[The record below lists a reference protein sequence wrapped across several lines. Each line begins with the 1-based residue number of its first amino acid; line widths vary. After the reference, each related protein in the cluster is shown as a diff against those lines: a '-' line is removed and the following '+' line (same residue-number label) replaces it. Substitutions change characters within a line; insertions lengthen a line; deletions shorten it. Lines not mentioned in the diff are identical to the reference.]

1 MRKGAGISGLTR
13 HTAATSSYN
22 ALSTALTA
30 QQVGHLETSL
40 ASFKDALVT
49 FASQHRADIRK
60 DPALR
65 HQFQKMCAAIGVD
78 PLAGSSG
85 RGWWSEQL
93 GLGEWS
99 CELALQVVDVCVST
113 RERNGGIIE
122 MGELIARVERM
133 RGRTDRTDRSSDR
146 ITEEDIKNAVELLEP
161 LRAGYTLHSAGGT
174 TFVRSVPRELDTD
187 QSMLLVLASD
197 TDGALTLADV
207 RDRTGWPLVRARTA
221 IENCIM
227 REGLGWVDEQAERQ
241 TVYLIAAVN
250 FADV

>member
-40 ASFKDALVT
+40 ASFRDALVT
-49 FASQHRADIRK
+49 FAAQHRADIRK

-85 RGWWSEQL
+85 RGAWWSEQL

-122 MGELIARVERM
+122 MSELIARVERM
-133 RGRTDRTDRSSDR
+133 RGGAAADK
-146 ITEEDIKNAVELLEP
+146 ITEDDIRRAVDLLAP
-161 LRAGYTLHSAGGT
+161 LHAGYTLHSAGGT

-197 TDGALTLADV
+197 TGGALTEADV
-207 RDRTGWPLVRARTA
+207 RERTGWPQVRARTA
-221 IENCIM
+221 LDDCVM
-227 REGLGWVDEQAERQ
+227 REGLGWVDEQASQR
-241 TVYLIAAVN
+241 TVYLIAAVD